1 MAAGSRPST
10 GRTCDSGTSTAV
22 SVVGGA
28 QPARSAAVGD
38 LLVRVA
44 PSSSSAATRSSSRCR
59 TRPVVSVSSVWPAT
73 LAADSS
79 SM

>member
-1 MAAGSRPST
+1 MVPGATRPRT

-22 SVVGGA
+22 SVVGGV
-28 QPARSAAVGD
+28 QPALSAAAVTSSAG
-38 LLVRVA
+38 A
-44 PSSSSAATRSSSRCR
+44 PSSRSTVMRSSSRCR

-73 LAADSS
+73 AAADSS